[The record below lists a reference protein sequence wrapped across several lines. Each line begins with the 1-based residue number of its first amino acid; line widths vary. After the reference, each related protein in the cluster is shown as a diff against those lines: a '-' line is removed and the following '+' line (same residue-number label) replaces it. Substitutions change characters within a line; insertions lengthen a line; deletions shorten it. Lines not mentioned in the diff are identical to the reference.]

1 MSSKETGIE
10 RRGWVM
16 MYYSKQT
23 IRRDEN
29 NQLVKVKG
37 ENEVGTEINR
47 RRVRVSY
54 TRDRSLTLFGAE
66 KSKYSRLCN
75 DPYRS
80 GKV

>member
-1 MSSKETGIE
+1 
-10 RRGWVM
+10 M

-66 KSKYSRLCN
+66 K
-75 DPYRS
+75 
-80 GKV
+80 